1 MVVRLLPALFVVT
14 SMSNQQ
20 NIVHASDSVENA
32 AIELRRFFRPEE
44 IFDYQSGAF
53 TYVYGDGECK

>member
-1 MVVRLLPALFVVT
+1 MTL

-20 NIVHASDSVENA
+20 NIVYASDSVENA
-32 AIELRRFFRPEE
+32 AIELRCFFRPEE